1 MVSEEIVTRRKARAH
16 ETELRTMSFKTRP
29 DMQRAVR
36 ICAAEQDLDV
46 SEIIRRALAQYLE
59 QTTRPQSFNH
69 Q

>member
-1 MVSEEIVTRRKARAH
+1 MVSDEITTRRKPR
-16 ETELRTMSFKTRP
+16 TPDSTLRTMSFKTRP

-59 QTTRPQSFNH
+59 RV
-69 Q
+69 

>member
-1 MVSEEIVTRRKARAH
+1 MVSEEITARRKPRTH
-16 ETELRTMSFKTRP
+16 ESELRTMSFKTRP

-59 QTTRPQSFNH
+59 RTIRLQSINP
-69 Q
+69 

>member
-1 MVSEEIVTRRKARAH
+1 MVSDEITTRRKPRAPDS
-16 ETELRTMSFKTRP
+16 TLRTMSFKTRP

-59 QTTRPQSFNH
+59 RV
-69 Q
+69 

>member
-1 MVSEEIVTRRKARAH
+1 MVSVEITARRKPH
-16 ETELRTMSFKTRP
+16 GGELRTMSFKTRP

-59 QTTRPQSFNH
+59 TQQP
-69 Q
+69 